1 MTNRKPASSSGGKP
15 SSAMRMPRK
24 VEPQITY
31 SEPRAIQIRERSVV
45 MMRDQMQPAA
55 DRSSHS
61 RTPNSAATVLDRI
74 SVRKNCAER
83 GRSVLV
89 DALLRLGRLQQ
100 EIDQLVGE
108 AFAPGQRLLIGA
120 PHRRLTARIE
130 HGAARLPFGVADHLR
145 HFQAA

>member
-1 MTNRKPASSSGGKP
+1 MANRRPASNSGGKP
-15 SSAMRMPRK
+15 SSAMRIPRK

-45 MMRDQMQPAA
+45 MMRDQMQAPA

-61 RTPNSAATVLDRI
+61 RTSNHAATVLGSV
-74 SVRKNCAER
+74 SVRKNCAVE

-100 EIDQLVGE
+100 QIDSLS
-108 AFAPGQRLLIGA
+108 ARPLLPGSA
-120 PHRRLTARIE
+120 S
-130 HGAARLPFGVADHLR
+130 
-145 HFQAA
+145 

>member
-1 MTNRKPASSSGGKP
+1 MTNRRPASSSGGKP

-31 SEPRAIQIRERSVV
+31 REPRAIQIRERSVV
-45 MMRDQMQPAA
+45 MMRDQMQAAA

-61 RTPNSAATVLDRI
+61 RTPNSAATVLGGV
-74 SVRKNCAER
+74 SVRKNCAVE

-89 DALLRLGRLQQ
+89 DALLRLRRFQQ
-100 EIDQLVGE
+100 QIDQLVGE

-130 HGAARLPFGVADHLR
+130 HGAAR
-145 HFQAA
+145 